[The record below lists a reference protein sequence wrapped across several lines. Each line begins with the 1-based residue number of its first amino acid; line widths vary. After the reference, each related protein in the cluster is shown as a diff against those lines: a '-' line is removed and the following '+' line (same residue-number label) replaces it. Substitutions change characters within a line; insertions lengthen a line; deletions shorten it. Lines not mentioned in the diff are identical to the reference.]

1 MESSGVSRKN
11 VAEYAGVEGDTKY
24 LWSLC
29 REIGMGYHLVK
40 ASAMGQRTSSS
51 ESKRSERS
59 DGGYFNRVW
68 TGMLCFLLVLPL
80 YCYCVYIACGM
91 SILSCIIFVALDFVY
106 LICLF
111 VNLVC
116 YILPF

>member
-1 MESSGVSRKN
+1 
-11 VAEYAGVEGDTKY
+11 
-24 LWSLC
+24 
-29 REIGMGYHLVK
+29 MGYRLVR
-40 ASAMGQRTSSS
+40 ASARGQRTSSS
-51 ESKRSERS
+51 DSKRSERS
-59 DGGYFNRVW
+59 DGGYFNHVW
-68 TGMLCFLLVLPL
+68 NGMLRFLLVLPL
-80 YCYCVYIACGM
+80 YCYYVHIACGM